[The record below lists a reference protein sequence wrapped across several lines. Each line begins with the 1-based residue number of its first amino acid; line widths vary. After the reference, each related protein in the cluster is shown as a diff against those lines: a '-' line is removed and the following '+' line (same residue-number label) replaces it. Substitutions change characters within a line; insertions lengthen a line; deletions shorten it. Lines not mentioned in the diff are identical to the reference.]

1 MQIPP
6 PTHIQGVPVCECIFG
21 ASAWATQKVGWEPSV
36 KCFNCDANAKTNEVI
51 MSENK
56 RKTVASKAEGRTEK
70 TRERGERET
79 EVIRE
84 PRNGSQVATK

>member
-6 PTHIQGVPVCECIFG
+6 STTYRVSVCLCVCECIFG
-21 ASAWATQKVGWEPSV
+21 ASAWATQKVRWEPSV

-56 RKTVASKAEGRTEK
+56 RKTVASKADERRTE
-70 TRERGERET
+70 RERER
-79 EVIRE
+79 
-84 PRNGSQVATK
+84 Q

>member
-6 PTHIQGVPVCECIFG
+6 PTTYRVSVSVCVCECIFG
-21 ASAWATQKVGWEPSV
+21 ASAWATQKVRWEPSV

-56 RKTVASKAEGRTEK
+56 RKTVASKAEGRIEK
-70 TRERGERET
+70 TRERER
-79 EVIRE
+79 
-84 PRNGSQVATK
+84 Q

>member
-1 MQIPP
+1 
-6 PTHIQGVPVCECIFG
+6 
-21 ASAWATQKVGWEPSV
+21 
-36 KCFNCDANAKTNEVI
+36 

-70 TRERGERET
+70 TREKERQRESET

-84 PRNGSQVATK
+84 PRNGSQVATKQFKFLSLCSASSTVPSIENGEWLMKT

>member
-6 PTHIQGVPVCECIFG
+6 PTHTYRVSVPVCVCECIFG
-21 ASAWATQKVGWEPSV
+21 ASAWATQKVRWEPSV

-70 TRERGERET
+70 TRERESE
-79 EVIRE
+79 
-84 PRNGSQVATK
+84 